1 MQHWMYNTP
10 VRLKTA
16 SLVAAF
22 CFAGSLQT
30 AQACVCSGPAV
41 NDREDAA
48 AEFRDAA
55 VVFEGEVS
63 ASPEQIVALTG
74 SHAGLSV
81 IQFRIL
87 RAYKG
92 TLGDSIKLFDS
103 MAGTD
108 CGADALTV
116 GQKLFVYG
124 FEGEDHKVYIRACD
138 RTTLLDHAGPDIRF
152 ARNEPPA
159 KEDLVPQGER
169 RRLHRDPT
177 PERRGASISGVVR
190 RADGGDPSEVFITI
204 WDVDKNGARNSIGLV
219 EAIEK
224 VNADGS
230 FEIRFLPPGKYN
242 VTAEGRGTRSAGKC
256 QADYGNVVLAEHQAL
271 SHLRLTCNAER
282 IF

>member
-1 MQHWMYNTP
+1 MYNMP
-10 VRLKTA
+10 MRLRAA
-16 SLVAAF
+16 SLTVAF
-22 CFAGSLQT
+22 CLAGSLQT

-63 ASPEQIVALTG
+63 ASPKEIVAPTG
-74 SHAGLSV
+74 SQLGLSV
-81 IQFRIL
+81 TQFRVL

-92 TLGDSIKLFDS
+92 NLGDSIQLFDS

-108 CGADALTV
+108 CGSDALRP

-124 FEGEDHKVYIRACD
+124 FEDKAHKIYIQACT
-138 RTTLLDHAGPDIRF
+138 RTAFLEFAGPDIRF
-152 ARNEPPA
+152 ARNEPPT
-159 KEDLVPQGER
+159 KEDLVPPGER
-169 RRLHRDPT
+169 RRLDRDPT
-177 PERRGASISGVVR
+177 LKRRGASISGVVR

-204 WDVDKNGARNSIGLV
+204 WDVDKNGARSSIGLV

-230 FEIRFLPPGKYN
+230 FEIRFLRHGKYN
-242 VTAEGRGTRSAGKC
+242 VTAEDRGIRSTEKC
-256 QADYGNVVLAEHQAL
+256 QADYGNVVLAERQVL
-271 SHLRLTCNAER
+271 SHLRLTCKAER